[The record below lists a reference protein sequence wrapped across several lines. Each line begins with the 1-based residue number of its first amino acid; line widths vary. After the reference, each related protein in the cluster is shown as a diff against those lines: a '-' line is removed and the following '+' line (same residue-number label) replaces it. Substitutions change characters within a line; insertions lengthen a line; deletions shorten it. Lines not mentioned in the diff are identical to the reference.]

1 MESSRTGEIRESS
14 QIVRSVT
21 KKKLNLNVSDEKLK
35 QVTKIYLQNK
45 GMIVDA
51 NELDLSSSDSSCM
64 GEDGHDPFKCRY
76 GA

>member
-1 MESSRTGEIRESS
+1 MQGSRTEEIRSS
-14 QIVRSVT
+14 TQVVKSVA
-21 KKKLNLNVSDEKLK
+21 KKKFNLNVSDEKLK

-45 GMIVDA
+45 GMILDP